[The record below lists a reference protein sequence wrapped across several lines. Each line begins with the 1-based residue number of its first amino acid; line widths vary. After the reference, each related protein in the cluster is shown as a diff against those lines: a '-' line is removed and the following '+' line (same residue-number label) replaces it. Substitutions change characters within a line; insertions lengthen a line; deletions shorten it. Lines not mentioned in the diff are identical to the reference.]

1 MLAEDLICTIKGRLQ
16 LRDDGSVTLSA
27 QELNIPEIS
36 ADGTGGPVTIA
47 IPEYK
52 ATEETLGQ
60 LRDVLRNHKGE
71 SEVRIAMT
79 TRTKRLLIR
88 LGADLRVN
96 PNPALFGDLKVL
108 LGPACLDL

>member
-1 MLAEDLICTIKGRLQ
+1 M
-16 LRDDGSVTLSA
+16 TLSA
-27 QELNIPEIS
+27 QELHIPEIS
-36 ADGTGGPVTIA
+36 ADGTGGPVTIV

-60 LRDVLRNHKGE
+60 LRDILKNHRGE

-79 TRTKRLLIR
+79 TRTKKLLLRL
-88 LGADLRVN
+88 APDLRVT

-108 LGPACLDL
+108 LGPACLDS